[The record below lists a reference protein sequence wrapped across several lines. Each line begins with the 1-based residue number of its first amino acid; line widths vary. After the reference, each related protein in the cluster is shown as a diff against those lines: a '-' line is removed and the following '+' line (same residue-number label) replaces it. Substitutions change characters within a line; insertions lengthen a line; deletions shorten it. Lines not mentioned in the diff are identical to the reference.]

1 MHKSRPIPIIYF
13 SLLFLPSFIPS
24 RSKRQRIPLIR
35 QSVQLSTPGQDRNSF
50 PMIPRIYP
58 GLNRGSPKAL
68 SFQPYI
74 RSTMFDASN
83 SPVGTWKS
91 AYRGWFHD
99 HSVSTQRFTQF
110 LSIYPQIIT
119 LCQRR
124 SNGWTARRKRNDS
137 SAIVFHLI
145 AFVFTFRCCVYAFG
159 AREACT
165 FEDRY

>member
-1 MHKSRPIPIIYF
+1 
-13 SLLFLPSFIPS
+13 
-24 RSKRQRIPLIR
+24 
-35 QSVQLSTPGQDRNSF
+35 
-50 PMIPRIYP
+50 MIPRIYP

-91 AYRGWFHD
+91 AYRRWFHD
-99 HSVSTQRFTQF
+99 HSVSTQRFTQL

-145 AFVFTFRCCVYAFG
+145 AFVFTFRCCVYILVLVRRVLLKRRSLLIRLLWTHG
-159 AREACT
+159 DESNRNDCLKLLKSM
-165 FEDRY
+165 